1 MTNITLNLSHLEG
14 LEPDTKEWGQAN
26 LKVIM
31 DYALDTIDDITKL
44 AALAHRRG
52 EIDTPVVSKKG
63 IIMHI
68 GTALYE
74 EDRGYA
80 ELWKDVFSQVWNYI
94 VEMWGN
100 ESKFGYVTEDGGLWI
115 DMVEVLEA
123 MAAQKE
129 AA

>member
-14 LEPDTKEWGQAN
+14 LKPNTDEWGQAN

-31 DYALDTIDDITKL
+31 DYALDTVDEITKL
-44 AALAHRRG
+44 AAVAHRKG

-63 IIMHI
+63 LIMHI
-68 GTALYE
+68 GTALYD
-74 EDRGYA
+74 EDREYA
-80 ELWKDVFSQVWNYI
+80 EMWKNTFSYI
-94 VEMWGN
+94 WDAVAQHWAN
-100 ESKFGYVTEDGGLWI
+100 ANPYAYITEDGGLWI
-115 DMVEVLEA
+115 DMIEVLEA